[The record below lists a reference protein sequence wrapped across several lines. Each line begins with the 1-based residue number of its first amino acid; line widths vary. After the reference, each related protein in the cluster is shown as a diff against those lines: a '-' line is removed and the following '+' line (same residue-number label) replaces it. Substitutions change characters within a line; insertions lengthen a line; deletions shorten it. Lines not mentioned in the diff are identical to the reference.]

1 MNDRGFSSDNVLSG
15 EELIR
20 RKLQYAKTKAKL
32 VEFSTPR
39 EEYPEFKYDSDD
51 LCFNAMY
58 ALSSYADAKLQS
70 TIPDKDVRQK
80 LKEAASFYDAASAEQ
95 DHKQFSDGFWLLA
108 MASYFLL
115 ENFGSAAVA
124 SEHVMDS
131 HYYGEMGARF
141 YSLVQYLLKGT
152 SPGEGLKLP
161 NLIRYIEGDEVSLSL
176 VYEEA
181 STLLNLDNPE
191 SHLFGKVCYVA
202 IGIATNFAAS
212 KWLPE
217 FSALDKAR
225 WSSYLKSDG
234 ACRLLWQAQ
243 KSIGQAGAF
252 KGENLFVQLP
262 TGSGK
267 TRSIQLLIRS
277 MVFADKCK
285 QAVVMAPLRALC
297 SEIARDLERS
307 LSDIVEVRQ
316 AADTLELDTW
326 LEVQGVKPRILVFTP
341 EKFAYV
347 ERHGGNLIATTDL
360 FVLDEAH
367 LIDDPSRGASYELT
381 IAEIKQKNSKAQL
394 VMLSAVVKNPEK
406 IAKWAMGDS
415 NSYVSDSDNPKTE
428 KSLGIMSPNRTKL
441 NFWDLEENSGEN
453 LEEILKSSEFFVPL
467 KPKIQTLSLFGRET
481 KERKFPDLDVKKS
494 DPESR
499 SRASRDLALYIAER
513 VISTAPIAIFFPQAQ
528 SISKYYKR
536 LRDLN
541 NRGCELPHLASSCVS
556 DEGQRI
562 SKLFDMHYGKGEGG
576 NLFHDGILMGVLPH
590 YHDLQGCLRQVVEDE
605 LESGNFKCVMCTS
618 TLAQGVNLPIK
629 YLVITGVKN
638 GLAETKTRD
647 FQNLL
652 GRVAR
657 SGKFSEGSVL
667 ISDPSIFGHRGW
679 RDYSRLLDDGQT
691 EACDSAI
698 ARLFEDLH
706 VEQDDADP
714 IDISGSEIMN
724 MMLEGLAHRDA
735 FSLLE
740 KYLTSY
746 GLAVSEAKQRIA
758 ARAKT
763 FAAIESYVS
772 GMLEQKLDDVD
783 AVRLCVNTF
792 AYDNANDEIQ
802 DLLMRLFQAICE
814 TLEDDDHGL
823 SVSAYSKT
831 QMGVAKTELLVNWLQ
846 SAEGDDFLAAEDDQ
860 QRLLLICKAY
870 RQCMG
875 YGDEWLGYEALAYLT
890 DMWMRGRT
898 LEDMC
903 REIEPL
909 LERKPN
915 NHKVEKVLGNDVSYE
930 LANFISCIADLL
942 EPAFGDRVPA
952 NLQELLLLLHEKVK
966 FGINTPLGC
975 VICQEIFADRM
986 AAKDLVEILGFPEE
1000 QTSDFLRM
1008 LMIRHRNEVENYFS
1022 NLPAYF
1028 TKRYNAWMSSV

>member
-1 MNDRGFSSDNVLSG
+1 MNGRGSSNDNALSG
-15 EELIR
+15 EGLIR

-32 VEFSTPR
+32 VEFSTPS

-51 LCFNAMY
+51 LCFNAMH

-70 TIPDKDVRQK
+70 AIPDEDARRK
-80 LKEAASFYDAASAEQ
+80 LKEAASFYDAASTEE
-95 DHKQFSDGFWLLA
+95 DHTQFSDGFWLLA

-124 SEHVMDS
+124 SEHVKDS
-131 HYYGEMGARF
+131 HYYGEMSARF

-152 SPGEGLKLP
+152 SQNEELKLP
-161 NLIRYIEGDEVSLSL
+161 NLINYIEGDEIPLSL
-176 VYEEA
+176 VQEEA
-181 STLLNLDNPE
+181 ATLLNFDNPE
-191 SHLFGKVCYVA
+191 SYLFGKVCYVA
-202 IGIATNFAAS
+202 IGIAINFAAS
-212 KWLPE
+212 KWIPE
-217 FSALDKAR
+217 FSALDKAQ
-225 WSSYLKSDG
+225 WSSYLKSDS
-234 ACRLLWQAQ
+234 ACHMLWQAQ
-243 KSIGQAGAF
+243 KSMGQAGAF
-252 KGENLFVQLP
+252 KGKNLFVQLP

-277 MVFADKCK
+277 RVFADKCK

-316 AADTLELDTW
+316 AADTLELDAW
-326 LEVQGVKPRILVFTP
+326 LEVQGVKPRALVFTP

-347 ERHGGNLIATTDL
+347 ERHDGNLIAATDL
-360 FVLDEAH
+360 FILDEAH

-381 IAEIKQKNSKAQL
+381 IAEIKQKNSDAQL
-394 VMLSAVVKNPEK
+394 IMLSAVVKNPEK
-406 IAKWAMGDS
+406 IAKWAMGNS
-415 NSYVSDSDNPKTE
+415 KSYVSDSDIPKTE
-428 KSLGIMSPNRTKL
+428 KSLGIMNPSRTNL
-441 NFWDLEENSGEN
+441 NFWDLETN
-453 LEEILKSSEFFVPL
+453 LETLGSPEFFVPL
-467 KPKIQTLSLFGRET
+467 RPKIQTLSLFGRER

-494 DPESR
+494 DSDSR
-499 SRASRDLALYIAER
+499 TRASRDLALYIAEQ
-513 VISTAPIAIFFPQAQ
+513 VIPTAPIAIFFPQAQ
-528 SISKYYKR
+528 SISVYYKR
-536 LRDLN
+536 LRDLDE
-541 NRGCELPHLASSCVS
+541 RGCELPHLASSCIPE
-556 DEGQRI
+556 EGQRI
-562 SKLFDMHYGKGEGG
+562 SKLVDMHYGEGEGG
-576 NLFHDGILMGVLPH
+576 NLFHNGILMGVLPH
-590 YHDLQGCLRQVVEDE
+590 YHDLQGCLHQVVEDE
-605 LESGNFKCVMCTS
+605 LESGNFKCVICTS

-667 ISDPSIFGHRGW
+667 ISDPSIFGSRGR
-679 RDYSRLLDDGQT
+679 RDYFRLLDDGQT
-691 EACDSAI
+691 EACVSAI

-706 VEQDDADP
+706 VEQDGADP

-724 MMLEGLAHRDA
+724 MMLEGLTHRDA

-746 GLAVSEAKQRIA
+746 GLATSKAKQHIST
-758 ARAKT
+758 RAKT

-823 SVSAYSKT
+823 PVSAYSKT

-846 SAEGDDFLAAEDDQ
+846 SAEGNDFLAAEDDQ

-890 DMWMRGRT
+890 GMWMRGRT

-903 REIEPL
+903 SELEPL

-915 NHKVEKVLGNDVSYE
+915 NHKVEKALGKDVSYE

-952 NLQELLLLLHEKVK
+952 NLQESLLLLHEKVK

-1000 QTSDFLRM
+1000 QTSGFLRM
-1008 LMIRHRNEVENYFS
+1008 LMIRHRNEVEYYLS

-1028 TKRYNAWMSSV
+1028 TKRYKAWINSV

>member
-1 MNDRGFSSDNVLSG
+1 MNNRGSSNDNALSSEG
-15 EELIR
+15 LIR

-39 EEYPEFKYDSDD
+39 KEYPEFKFDSDD
-51 LCFNAMY
+51 LCFNAMH
-58 ALSSYADAKLQS
+58 ALSSYADALLHS
-70 TIPDKDVRQK
+70 EVPDEETQRK
-80 LKEAASFYDAASAEQ
+80 LKQAASFYDAASTEE
-95 DHKQFSDGFWLLA
+95 DHTQFSDGFWLLA

-124 SEHVMDS
+124 SEHVKDS

-141 YSLVQYLLKGT
+141 YFLVQYLLKGA
-152 SPGEGLKLP
+152 SPNEELKLP
-161 NLIRYIEGDEVSLSL
+161 NLISYIEGDEIPLGL
-176 VYEEA
+176 VQKEA
-181 STLLNLDNPE
+181 AILLNLDNPE

-202 IGIATNFAAS
+202 IGIAINFAAS

-217 FSALDKAR
+217 FSALDKAQ
-225 WSSYLKSDG
+225 WSPYLKSKD

-252 KGENLFVQLP
+252 RGKNLFVQLP

-267 TRSIQLLIRS
+267 TCSIQLLIRS
-277 MVFADKCK
+277 RVLASACK

-297 SEIARDLERS
+297 SEIARDLEES
-307 LSDIVEVRQ
+307 LSDIVEIRQ

-326 LEVQGVKPRILVFTP
+326 LEVQGVKPRILVSTP

-347 ERHGGNLIATTDL
+347 ERHGGNLIAATDL
-360 FVLDEAH
+360 FILDEAH
-367 LIDDPSRGASYELT
+367 LIDDSSRGASYELT

-415 NSYVSDSDNPKTE
+415 NSYVSDGNIPKTE
-428 KSLGIMSPNRTKL
+428 KSLGIMDPSRTNL
-441 NFWDLEENSGEN
+441 NFWDLETLGSP
-453 LEEILKSSEFFVPL
+453 EFFVPL
-467 KPKIQTLSLFGRET
+467 RPKIQTLSLFGRER

-494 DPESR
+494 DPEKKSDPD
-499 SRASRDLALYIAER
+499 SLARASRDLALYIAEQ
-513 VISTAPIAIFFPQAQ
+513 VIPTAPIAIFFPQAQ
-528 SISKYYKR
+528 SISVYYKR
-536 LRDLN
+536 LRDLDE
-541 NRGCELPHLASSCVS
+541 RGCELPHLASSCIP

-562 SKLFDMHYGKGEGG
+562 SKLVDMHYGEGEGG
-576 NLFHDGILMGVLPH
+576 NLFHNGILMGVLPH
-590 YHDLQGCLRQVVEDE
+590 YRNLQGCLRQVVEDE

-667 ISDPSIFGHRGW
+667 ISDPSIFGLRGW

-691 EACDSAI
+691 EACVSAI

-740 KYLTSY
+740 KYLTSHD
-746 GLAVSEAKQRIA
+746 LAASKAKQRIA

-772 GMLEQKLDDVD
+772 GMLEQKPDDVD
-783 AVRLCVNTF
+783 AARLCENTF

-802 DLLMRLFQAICE
+802 NLLMRLFQVICE

-846 SAEGDDFLAAEDDQ
+846 SAEGDDFLAVEDDQ

-890 DMWMRGRT
+890 GMWMRGRT

-903 REIEPL
+903 REMEPL

-915 NHKVEKVLGNDVSYE
+915 NHKVEKVLGKDVSYE

-952 NLQELLLLLHEKVK
+952 NLQESLLLLHEKVK

-986 AAKDLVEILGFPEE
+986 AAKDLVEILEFPEE
-1000 QTSDFLRM
+1000 QTSDSLRM
-1008 LMIRHRNEVENYFS
+1008 LMIRHRNEVENYLS

>member
-1 MNDRGFSSDNVLSG
+1 MNNRGSSNDNTLSG
-15 EELIR
+15 EGLIR

-39 EEYPEFKYDSDD
+39 KEYPEFKFDSDD
-51 LCFNAMY
+51 LCFNAMH
-58 ALSSYADAKLQS
+58 ALSSYVDALLHS
-70 TIPDKDVRQK
+70 EAPDEETQRK
-80 LKEAASFYDAASAEQ
+80 LKQAASFYDAASTEE
-95 DHKQFSDGFWLLA
+95 DHTQFSDGFWLLT

-124 SEHVMDS
+124 SEHVKDS
-131 HYYGEMGARF
+131 HYYGEMGGRF

-152 SPGEGLKLP
+152 SPNEELKLP
-161 NLIRYIEGDEVSLSL
+161 NLISYIEGDEIPLGL
-176 VYEEA
+176 VQEEA
-181 STLLNLDNPE
+181 VTLLNLDNPE
-191 SHLFGKVCYVA
+191 SHLFGKVCYVS
-202 IGIATNFAAS
+202 IGIAINFAAS

-217 FSALDKAR
+217 FSALDKAQ

-277 MVFADKCK
+277 RVFADKCK

-297 SEIARDLERS
+297 SEIARDLERN
-307 LSDIVEVRQ
+307 LSGIVEVRQ
-316 AADTLELDTW
+316 AADTLELDAW
-326 LEVQGVKPRILVFTP
+326 LEVQGVKPRVLVFTP

-347 ERHGGNLIATTDL
+347 ERHGGNLIAATDL
-360 FVLDEAH
+360 FILDEAH

-381 IAEIKQKNSKAQL
+381 IAEIKQKNSNAQL

-415 NSYVSDSDNPKTE
+415 KSYVSDSDIPKTE
-428 KSLGIMSPNRTKL
+428 KSLGIMDFSRTNL
-441 NFWDLEENSGEN
+441 NFWDLETLGSP
-453 LEEILKSSEFFVPL
+453 EFFVPL
-467 KPKIQTLSLFGRET
+467 RPKIQTLSLFGRER

-494 DPESR
+494 DSDSR
-499 SRASRDLALYIAER
+499 ARASRDLALYIAEQ
-513 VISTAPIAIFFPQAQ
+513 VIPTAPIAIFFPQAQ
-528 SISKYYKR
+528 SISVYYKR
-536 LRDLN
+536 LRDLDE
-541 NRGCELPHLASSCVS
+541 RGCELPHLASSCIP

-562 SKLFDMHYGKGEGG
+562 SKLVDMHYGKGEGG
-576 NLFHDGILMGVLPH
+576 NLFHNGILMGVLPH
-590 YHDLQGCLRQVVEDE
+590 YRDLQGCLRQVVEDE

-667 ISDPSIFGHRGW
+667 ISDPSIFGLRGR

-691 EACDSAI
+691 EACVSAI

-706 VEQDDADP
+706 VEQDDAGP

-746 GLAVSEAKQRIA
+746 GLAASKAKQRIA

-763 FAAIESYVS
+763 LAAIESYVS

-783 AVRLCVNTF
+783 AVRLCENTF

-823 SVSAYSKT
+823 PVSAYSKT

-870 RQCMG
+870 KQCMG

-890 DMWMRGRT
+890 GMWMRGRT

-903 REIEPL
+903 REMEPL

-915 NHKVEKVLGNDVSYE
+915 NHKVEKVLGKDVSYE

-942 EPAFGDRVPA
+942 EPAFGDRVSV
-952 NLQELLLLLHEKVK
+952 NLQDSLLLLHEKVK

-1000 QTSDFLRM
+1000 RTSDSLRK
-1008 LMIRHRNEVENYFS
+1008 LMIRHKNEVENYLS

-1028 TKRYNAWMSSV
+1028 TKRYKVWGKSV

>member
-1 MNDRGFSSDNVLSG
+1 MNGRGSSNDNALSG
-15 EELIR
+15 EGLIR

-32 VEFSTPR
+32 VEFSTPS

-51 LCFNAMY
+51 LCFNAMH

-70 TIPDKDVRQK
+70 AMPDEDARRK
-80 LKEAASFYDAASAEQ
+80 LKEAASFYDAASTEE
-95 DHKQFSDGFWLLA
+95 DHTQFSDGFWLLA

-124 SEHVMDS
+124 SEHVKDS
-131 HYYGEMGARF
+131 HYYGEMGGRF

-152 SPGEGLKLP
+152 SPNEELKLP
-161 NLIRYIEGDEVSLSL
+161 NLISYIEGDEIPLGL
-176 VYEEA
+176 MQEEA
-181 STLLNLDNPE
+181 ATLLNLDNPE

-202 IGIATNFAAS
+202 IGIAINFAAS
-212 KWLPE
+212 KWLSE
-217 FSALDKAR
+217 FSALDKAQ

-277 MVFADKCK
+277 RVFADKCK

-316 AADTLELDTW
+316 AADTLELDAW
-326 LEVQGVKPRILVFTP
+326 LEVQGVKPRVLVFTP

-347 ERHGGNLIATTDL
+347 ERHGGNLIAATDL
-360 FVLDEAH
+360 FILDEAH

-381 IAEIKQKNSKAQL
+381 IAEIKQKNSNAQL

-415 NSYVSDSDNPKTE
+415 KSYVSDSDIPKTE
-428 KSLGIMSPNRTKL
+428 KSLGIMDPSRTNL
-441 NFWDLEENSGEN
+441 NFWDLETLGSP
-453 LEEILKSSEFFVPL
+453 EFFVPL
-467 KPKIQTLSLFGRET
+467 RPKIQTLSLFGRER

-494 DPESR
+494 DSGSR
-499 SRASRDLALYIAER
+499 TRASRDLALYIAEQ
-513 VISTAPIAIFFPQAQ
+513 VIPTAPIAIFFPQAQ
-528 SISKYYKR
+528 SISVYYKR
-536 LRDLN
+536 LRDLDE
-541 NRGCELPHLASSCVS
+541 RGCELPHLASSCIP

-562 SKLFDMHYGKGEGG
+562 SKLVDMHYGEGEDG
-576 NLFHDGILMGVLPH
+576 NLFHNGILMGVLPH

-638 GLAETKTRD
+638 GLAEIKTRD

-667 ISDPSIFGHRGW
+667 ISDPSIFGPRGR

-691 EACDSAI
+691 EACVSAI

-746 GLAVSEAKQRIA
+746 GLAASKAKQRIA

-823 SVSAYSKT
+823 PVSAYSKT

-890 DMWMRGRT
+890 GMWMRGRT

-903 REIEPL
+903 SEMEPL

-915 NHKVEKVLGNDVSYE
+915 NHMVEKALGKDVSYK

-952 NLQELLLLLHEKVK
+952 NLQESLLLLHEKVK
-966 FGINTPLGC
+966 FGINMPLGC

-1008 LMIRHRNEVENYFS
+1008 LMIRHRNEVENYLS

-1028 TKRYNAWMSSV
+1028 TKRYKAWISSV

>member
-1 MNDRGFSSDNVLSG
+1 MNDRSFSTDNVLSG

-32 VEFSTPR
+32 VEFSIPR

-70 TIPDKDVRQK
+70 TIPDKNVRRK

-124 SEHVMDS
+124 SEHVINS

-161 NLIRYIEGDEVSLSL
+161 NLIRYIEGDEIPLSL

-191 SHLFGKVCYVA
+191 NHLFGKVCCVA
-202 IGIATNFAAS
+202 IGIAINFAAS

-316 AADTLELDTW
+316 AADTLELDSW
-326 LEVQGVKPRILVFTP
+326 LEVQGVKPQVLVFTP

-347 ERHGGNLIATTDL
+347 ERHGGNLIAATDL
-360 FVLDEAH
+360 FILDEAH

-415 NSYVSDSDNPKTE
+415 NSYVSDSDIPKTE
-428 KSLGIMSPNRTKL
+428 KSLGIMNPSRTRL
-441 NFWDLEENSGEN
+441 NFWN
-453 LEEILKSSEFFVPL
+453 LEEILESSEFFVPL

-499 SRASRDLALYIAER
+499 SRASRDLALYIAEQ
-513 VISTAPIAIFFPQAQ
+513 VIPTAPIAIFFPQAQ
-528 SISKYYKR
+528 SISVYYKR

-541 NRGCELPHLASSCVS
+541 ERGCKLPHLASSCIS

-562 SKLFDMHYGKGEGG
+562 SKLFDMHYGEGEGG

-590 YHDLQGCLRQVVEDE
+590 YRNLQGCLRQVVEDE
-605 LESGNFKCVMCTS
+605 LASGNFKCVICTS

-629 YLVITGVKN
+629 YLVITGVRN
-638 GLAETKTRD
+638 GLEETKTRD

-667 ISDPSIFGHRGW
+667 ISDPSIFNSLGQRN
-679 RDYSRLLDDGQT
+679 YSRLLDGSQT
-691 EACDSAI
+691 EVCVSAI
-698 ARLFEDLH
+698 AGLFEDLH
-706 VEQDDADP
+706 VEQGDTDP

-740 KYLTSY
+740 KYLISHD
-746 GLAVSEAKQRIA
+746 LAASKAKQCIA
-758 ARAKT
+758 DRAKT
-763 FAAIESYVS
+763 FTAIESYVS

-802 DLLMRLFQAICE
+802 DLLIRLFQAICE
-814 TLEDDDHGL
+814 TLQDDDHGL
-823 SVSAYSKT
+823 PVSVYSKT

-846 SAEGDDFLAAEDDQ
+846 SAEGNDFLAAEDDQ
-860 QRLLLICKAY
+860 QRLFLICKAY

-875 YGDEWLGYEALAYLT
+875 YGDEWLGYEALAYLAG
-890 DMWMRGRT
+890 MWIQGRT
-898 LEDMC
+898 LKDMC
-903 REIEPL
+903 SELEPL

-915 NHKVEKVLGNDVSYE
+915 NYMVEKALGKDISYE
-930 LANFISCIADLL
+930 LANFISCISDLL
-942 EPAFGDRVPA
+942 EPVFGDRVLV
-952 NLQELLLLLHEKVK
+952 NLEESLLLLHEKVK

-975 VICQEIFADRM
+975 VICQEIFADKVV
-986 AAKDLVEILGFPEE
+986 AKDLVEILGFPEE
-1000 QTSDFLRM
+1000 QTSDFLRT
-1008 LMIRHRNEVENYFS
+1008 LMIHHRNEVENYLS

-1028 TKRYNAWMSSV
+1028 TKRYKAWISGV

>member
-1 MNDRGFSSDNVLSG
+1 MNDRSFSTDNVLSG

-32 VEFSTPR
+32 VEFSIPR

-70 TIPDKDVRQK
+70 TIPDKNVRRK

-124 SEHVMDS
+124 SEHVINS

-161 NLIRYIEGDEVSLSL
+161 NLIRYIEGDEIPLSL

-191 SHLFGKVCYVA
+191 NHLFGKVCCVA
-202 IGIATNFAAS
+202 IGIAINFAAS

-316 AADTLELDTW
+316 AADTLELDSW
-326 LEVQGVKPRILVFTP
+326 LEVQGVKPQVLVFTP

-347 ERHGGNLIATTDL
+347 ERHGGNLIAATDL
-360 FVLDEAH
+360 FILDEAH

-415 NSYVSDSDNPKTE
+415 NSYVSDSDIPKTE
-428 KSLGIMSPNRTKL
+428 KSLGIMNPSRTRL
-441 NFWDLEENSGEN
+441 NFWN
-453 LEEILKSSEFFVPL
+453 LEEILESSEFFVPL

-499 SRASRDLALYIAER
+499 SRASRDLALYIAEQ
-513 VISTAPIAIFFPQAQ
+513 VIPTAPIAIFFPQAQ
-528 SISKYYKR
+528 SISVYYKR

-541 NRGCELPHLASSCVS
+541 ERGCKLPHLASSCIS

-562 SKLFDMHYGKGEGG
+562 SKLFDMHYGEGEGG

-590 YHDLQGCLRQVVEDE
+590 YRNLQGCLRQVVEDE
-605 LESGNFKCVMCTS
+605 LASGNFKCVICTS

-629 YLVITGVKN
+629 YLVITGVRN
-638 GLAETKTRD
+638 GLEETKTRD

-667 ISDPSIFGHRGW
+667 ISDPSIFNSLGQRN
-679 RDYSRLLDDGQT
+679 YSRLLDGSQT
-691 EACDSAI
+691 EVCVSAI
-698 ARLFEDLH
+698 AGLFEDLH
-706 VEQDDADP
+706 VEQGDTDP

-740 KYLTSY
+740 KYLISHD
-746 GLAVSEAKQRIA
+746 LAASKAKQCIA
-758 ARAKT
+758 DRAKT
-763 FAAIESYVS
+763 FTAIESYVS

-802 DLLMRLFQAICE
+802 DLLTRLFQAICE
-814 TLEDDDHGL
+814 TLQDDDHGL
-823 SVSAYSKT
+823 PVSVYSKT

-846 SAEGDDFLAAEDDQ
+846 SAEGNDFLAAEDDQ
-860 QRLLLICKAY
+860 QRLFLICKAY

-875 YGDEWLGYEALAYLT
+875 YGDEWLGYEALAYLAG
-890 DMWMRGRT
+890 MWIQGRT
-898 LEDMC
+898 LKDMC
-903 REIEPL
+903 SELEPL

-915 NHKVEKVLGNDVSYE
+915 NYMVEKALGKDISYE
-930 LANFISCIADLL
+930 LANFISCISDLL
-942 EPAFGDRVPA
+942 EPVFGDRVLV
-952 NLQELLLLLHEKVK
+952 NLEESLLLLHEKVK

-975 VICQEIFADRM
+975 VICQEIFADKVV
-986 AAKDLVEILGFPEE
+986 AKDLVEILGFPEE
-1000 QTSDFLRM
+1000 QTSDFLRT
-1008 LMIRHRNEVENYFS
+1008 LMIHHRNEVENYLS

-1028 TKRYNAWMSSV
+1028 TKRYKAWISGV

>member
-1 MNDRGFSSDNVLSG
+1 MNNGGFSSDNVLSG

-70 TIPDKDVRQK
+70 TIPDKDVRRK

-124 SEHVMDS
+124 SEHVIDS

-141 YSLVQYLLKGT
+141 YSLMQYLLKGA

-161 NLIRYIEGDEVSLSL
+161 NLIRYIEGDEIPLSL

-202 IGIATNFAAS
+202 IGIAINFAAS

-252 KGENLFVQLP
+252 RGKNLFVQLP

-277 MVFADKCK
+277 RVYSDKCK
-285 QAVVMAPLRALC
+285 QAIVMAPLRALC

-316 AADTLELDTW
+316 AADTLELDSW
-326 LEVQGVKPRILVFTP
+326 LEVQGAKPRILVFTP

-347 ERHGGNLIATTDL
+347 ERHGGNLIAATDL
-360 FVLDEAH
+360 FILDEAH

-415 NSYVSDSDNPKTE
+415 NSYVSDSDIPKTE
-428 KSLGIMSPNRTKL
+428 KSLGIISPSRTKL
-441 NFWDLEENSGEN
+441 NFWN
-453 LEEILKSSEFFVPL
+453 LEEIFESSEFFVPL
-467 KPKIQTLSLFGRET
+467 KPKIQTLSLFGREQ

-494 DPESR
+494 DSGSR
-499 SRASRDLALYIAER
+499 SRASRDLALYIAEQ
-513 VISTAPIAIFFPQAQ
+513 VIPTAPIAIFFPQAQ
-528 SISKYYKR
+528 SISVYYKR

-541 NRGCELPHLASSCVS
+541 ERGCKLPHLASSCIS

-562 SKLFDMHYGKGEGG
+562 SRLFDMHYGEGEGG
-576 NLFHDGILMGVLPH
+576 NLFHNGILMGVLPH
-590 YHDLQGCLRQVVEDE
+590 YGDLQGCLRQVVEDE
-605 LESGNFKCVMCTS
+605 LASGNFKCVICTS

-629 YLVITGVKN
+629 YLVITGVRN

-667 ISDPSIFGHRGW
+667 ISDPSIFSSLGQ
-679 RDYSRLLDDGQT
+679 RDYSRLLDGSQT
-691 EACDSAI
+691 EVCVSAI
-698 ARLFEDLH
+698 AGLFEDLH
-706 VEQDDADP
+706 VEQGDTDP

-724 MMLEGLAHRDA
+724 MMLEGLAHRNA

-740 KYLTSY
+740 KYLISHN
-746 GLAVSEAKQRIA
+746 LAASNAKQCIA
-758 ARAKT
+758 DRAKT

-802 DLLMRLFQAICE
+802 DLLTRLFQAICE

-823 SVSAYSKT
+823 PVSAYSKT
-831 QMGVAKTELLVNWLQ
+831 QMGIGKTELLVKWLQ
-846 SAEGDDFLAAEDDQ
+846 SAEGNDFLAAEDDQ
-860 QRLLLICKAY
+860 QRLFLICKAY
-870 RQCMG
+870 RQYMG
-875 YGDEWLGYEALAYLT
+875 YGDEWLGYEALACLVG
-890 DMWMRGRT
+890 MWIQGRT

-903 REIEPL
+903 CELEPL

-915 NHKVEKVLGNDVSYE
+915 NHMVEKALGKDVSYE
-930 LANFISCIADLL
+930 LSNFISCITDLL
-942 EPAFGDRVPA
+942 EPAFGDRTPVY
-952 NLQELLLLLHEKVK
+952 LQESLLLLHEKVK

-975 VICQEIFADRM
+975 VICQEIFADQVV
-986 AAKDLVEILGFPEE
+986 AKDLVEILGFPEE
-1000 QTSDFLRM
+1000 KTSDVLRT
-1008 LMIRHRNEVENYFS
+1008 LMIRHRNEVENYLS

-1028 TKRYNAWMSSV
+1028 TKRYKAWISGV

>member
-1 MNDRGFSSDNVLSG
+1 MNGRGSSNDNALSG
-15 EELIR
+15 EGLIR
-20 RKLQYAKTKAKL
+20 RKLQYAKTKSKL
-32 VEFSTPR
+32 AEFSTPS

-51 LCFNAMY
+51 LCFNAMH

-70 TIPDKDVRQK
+70 AMPDEDARRK
-80 LKEAASFYDAASAEQ
+80 LKEAASFYDAASTEE
-95 DHKQFSDGFWLLA
+95 DHTQFSDGFWLLA

-124 SEHVMDS
+124 SEHVKDS

-141 YSLVQYLLKGT
+141 YSLVQYLLKGA
-152 SPGEGLKLP
+152 SPNEELKLP
-161 NLIRYIEGDEVSLSL
+161 NLISYIEGDEIPLGL
-176 VYEEA
+176 VQEEA
-181 STLLNLDNPE
+181 AILLNLDNPE

-202 IGIATNFAAS
+202 IGIAINFAAS

-217 FSALDKAR
+217 FSALDKAQ
-225 WSSYLKSDG
+225 WSPYLKSDG

-277 MVFADKCK
+277 RVFSDKCK
-285 QAVVMAPLRALC
+285 QAVVIAPLCALC

-326 LEVQGVKPRILVFTP
+326 LEMQGVKPRILVFTP

-347 ERHGGNLIATTDL
+347 ERHGGNLIAATDL
-360 FVLDEAH
+360 FILDEAH

-415 NSYVSDSDNPKTE
+415 NSYVSDSNIPKTE
-428 KSLGIMSPNRTKL
+428 KSLGIMDPSRTNL
-441 NFWDLEENSGEN
+441 SFWN
-453 LEEILKSSEFFVPL
+453 LEEILKSPEFFVPL
-467 KPKIQTLSLFGRET
+467 RPKIQTLSLFGRER
-481 KERKFPDLDVKKS
+481 KERKFPDLDVKKC

-499 SRASRDLALYIAER
+499 PRASRDLALYIAER

-528 SISKYYKR
+528 SISVYYKR

-541 NRGCELPHLASSCVS
+541 NRGCELPHLASSCIS

-562 SKLFDMHYGKGEGG
+562 SKLFDMHYGEGG
-576 NLFHDGILMGVLPH
+576 NLFHNGILMGVLPH

-605 LESGNFKCVMCTS
+605 LASGNFKCVICTS

-667 ISDPSIFGHRGW
+667 ISDPSVFSFRGQ
-679 RDYSRLLDDGQT
+679 RDYSRLLDGSQT
-691 EACDSAI
+691 EVCVSAI
-698 ARLFEDLH
+698 AGLFEDLH
-706 VEQDDADP
+706 IEQGDADS

-740 KYLTSY
+740 KYLVSH
-746 GLAVSEAKQRIA
+746 GLAASKAKQCIA
-758 ARAKT
+758 DRAKT

-772 GMLEQKLDDVD
+772 GMLEQKLDGVD
-783 AVRLCVNTF
+783 AARLCVNTF

-802 DLLMRLFQAICE
+802 DLLTRLFQAICE

-823 SVSAYSKT
+823 PVSVYSKT

-846 SAEGDDFLAAEDDQ
+846 SAEGNDFLAAEDDQ
-860 QRLLLICKAY
+860 QRLFLICKAY

-875 YGDEWLGYEALAYLT
+875 YGDEWLGCEALSYLT
-890 DMWMRGRT
+890 GMWMRGRT

-903 REIEPL
+903 NELEPL
-909 LERKPN
+909 LECKPN
-915 NHKVEKVLGNDVSYE
+915 NHKVEKALGKEVSYE
-930 LANFISCIADLL
+930 LANFISCISDLL
-942 EPAFGDRVPA
+942 EPAFGDRVLA
-952 NLQELLLLLHEKVK
+952 NLQESLLLLHEKVK

-975 VICQEIFADRM
+975 TICQEIFTDRM
-986 AAKDLVEILGFPEE
+986 VAKDLVEILGFPEE

-1008 LMIRHRNEVENYFS
+1008 LIIRHRNEVENYLS

-1028 TKRYNAWMSSV
+1028 IKRYNTWISSI

>member
-1 MNDRGFSSDNVLSG
+1 MNDRSFSTDNVLSG

-70 TIPDKDVRQK
+70 TKPDKNVRRK

-124 SEHVMDS
+124 SEHVIDS
-131 HYYGEMGARF
+131 YYYGEMGARF

-152 SPGEGLKLP
+152 SPGKGLKLP
-161 NLIRYIEGDEVSLSL
+161 NLIRYIEGDEIPLSL

-191 SHLFGKVCYVA
+191 SHLFGKVCCVA
-202 IGIATNFAAS
+202 IGIAINFAAS

-316 AADTLELDTW
+316 AADTLELDSW

-347 ERHGGNLIATTDL
+347 ERHGGNLIAATDL
-360 FVLDEAH
+360 FILDEAH

-415 NSYVSDSDNPKTE
+415 NSYVSDSDIPKTE
-428 KSLGIMSPNRTKL
+428 KSLGIMNPNRTKL
-441 NFWDLEENSGEN
+441 NFWN
-453 LEEILKSSEFFVPL
+453 LEEIFESSEFFVPL
-467 KPKIQTLSLFGRET
+467 KPKVQTLPLFGRET

-513 VISTAPIAIFFPQAQ
+513 VISTAPIAIFIPQAQ
-528 SISKYYKR
+528 SISVYYKR

-605 LESGNFKCVMCTS
+605 LASGNFKCVMCTS

-629 YLVITGVKN
+629 YLVITGVRN

-667 ISDPSIFGHRGW
+667 ISDPLIFDSFGR
-679 RDYSRLLDDGQT
+679 RDYSRLLDGGQT
-691 EACDSAI
+691 EACVSAI
-698 ARLFEDLH
+698 SRLFEGLH
-706 VEQDDADP
+706 VEQNNADP
-714 IDISGSEIMN
+714 IDIPGSEIMN
-724 MMLEGLAHRDA
+724 MMLEGLIHRDA

-740 KYLTSY
+740 KYLISH
-746 GLAVSEAKQRIA
+746 GLTASKVKQYIA
-758 ARAKT
+758 DRAKT

-783 AVRLCVNTF
+783 AIRLCVNTF

-802 DLLMRLFQAICE
+802 NLLTRLFQAICE
-814 TLEDDDHGL
+814 TLEDNDHGL
-823 SVSAYSKT
+823 SVFAYSKT

-846 SAEGDDFLAAEDDQ
+846 SSEGNDFLAAEDDQ
-860 QRLLLICKAY
+860 QRLFLICKAY

-875 YGDEWLGYEALAYLT
+875 YGDEWLGCEALSYLT

-903 REIEPL
+903 SELEPL
-909 LERKPN
+909 LECKPTN
-915 NHKVEKVLGNDVSYE
+915 YKVEKALGKEVSYE
-930 LANFISCIADLL
+930 LANFISCISDLL
-942 EPAFGDRVPA
+942 EPAIGDRVLA
-952 NLQELLLLLHEKVK
+952 NLQESLLLLHEKVK

-975 VICQEIFADRM
+975 TICQEIFTDRM
-986 AAKDLVEILGFPEE
+986 VAKDLVEILGVPEE
-1000 QTSDFLRM
+1000 QTSDLLRM
-1008 LMIRHRNEVENYFS
+1008 LMIRHRNEVENYLS

-1028 TKRYNAWMSSV
+1028 IKRYKTWISSI

>member
-1 MNDRGFSSDNVLSG
+1 MNGRGSSNDNALSG
-15 EELIR
+15 EGLIR

-32 VEFSTPR
+32 VEFSTPS

-51 LCFNAMY
+51 LCFNAMH

-70 TIPDKDVRQK
+70 AMPDEDARRK
-80 LKEAASFYDAASAEQ
+80 LKEAASFYDAASTEE
-95 DHKQFSDGFWLLA
+95 DHTQFSDGFWLLA

-124 SEHVMDS
+124 SEHVKDS
-131 HYYGEMGARF
+131 HYYGEMGGRF

-152 SPGEGLKLP
+152 SPNEELKLP
-161 NLIRYIEGDEVSLSL
+161 NLISYIEGDEIPLGL
-176 VYEEA
+176 MQEEA
-181 STLLNLDNPE
+181 ATLLNLDNPE

-202 IGIATNFAAS
+202 IGIAINFAAS
-212 KWLPE
+212 KWLSE
-217 FSALDKAR
+217 FSALDKAQ

-234 ACRLLWQAQ
+234 ACHLLWQAQ

-277 MVFADKCK
+277 RAFADKCK

-316 AADTLELDTW
+316 AADTLELDAW
-326 LEVQGVKPRILVFTP
+326 LEVQGVKPRVLVFTP

-347 ERHGGNLIATTDL
+347 ERHGGNLIAATDL
-360 FVLDEAH
+360 FILDEAH

-381 IAEIKQKNSKAQL
+381 IAEIKQKNSNAQL

-415 NSYVSDSDNPKTE
+415 KSYVSDSDIPKTE
-428 KSLGIMSPNRTKL
+428 KSLGIMDPSRTNL
-441 NFWDLEENSGEN
+441 NFWDLETLGSP
-453 LEEILKSSEFFVPL
+453 EFFVPL
-467 KPKIQTLSLFGRET
+467 RPKIQTLSLFGRER

-494 DPESR
+494 DSGSR
-499 SRASRDLALYIAER
+499 TRASRDLALYIAEQ
-513 VISTAPIAIFFPQAQ
+513 VIPTAPIAIFFPQAQ
-528 SISKYYKR
+528 SISVYYKR
-536 LRDLN
+536 LRDLDE
-541 NRGCELPHLASSCVS
+541 RGCELPHLASSCIP

-562 SKLFDMHYGKGEGG
+562 SKLVDMHYGEGEDG
-576 NLFHDGILMGVLPH
+576 NLFHNGILMGVLPH

-638 GLAETKTRD
+638 GLAEIKTRD

-667 ISDPSIFGHRGW
+667 ISDPSIFGPRGR

-691 EACDSAI
+691 EACVSAI

-746 GLAVSEAKQRIA
+746 GLAASKAKQRIA

-823 SVSAYSKT
+823 PVSAYSKT

-890 DMWMRGRT
+890 GMWMRGRT

-903 REIEPL
+903 SEMEPL

-915 NHKVEKVLGNDVSYE
+915 NHMVEKALGKDVSYK

-952 NLQELLLLLHEKVK
+952 NLQESLLLLHEKVK
-966 FGINTPLGC
+966 FGINMPLGC

-1008 LMIRHRNEVENYFS
+1008 LMIRHRNEVENYLS

-1028 TKRYNAWMSSV
+1028 TKRYKAWISSV

>member
-1 MNDRGFSSDNVLSG
+1 
-15 EELIR
+15 
-20 RKLQYAKTKAKL
+20 
-32 VEFSTPR
+32 
-39 EEYPEFKYDSDD
+39 
-51 LCFNAMY
+51 
-58 ALSSYADAKLQS
+58 
-70 TIPDKDVRQK
+70 
-80 LKEAASFYDAASAEQ
+80 
-95 DHKQFSDGFWLLA
+95 
-108 MASYFLL
+108 
-115 ENFGSAAVA
+115 
-124 SEHVMDS
+124 
-131 HYYGEMGARF
+131 
-141 YSLVQYLLKGT
+141 
-152 SPGEGLKLP
+152 
-161 NLIRYIEGDEVSLSL
+161 
-176 VYEEA
+176 
-181 STLLNLDNPE
+181 
-191 SHLFGKVCYVA
+191 
-202 IGIATNFAAS
+202 
-212 KWLPE
+212 
-217 FSALDKAR
+217 
-225 WSSYLKSDG
+225 
-234 ACRLLWQAQ
+234 
-243 KSIGQAGAF
+243 
-252 KGENLFVQLP
+252 
-262 TGSGK
+262 
-267 TRSIQLLIRS
+267 
-277 MVFADKCK
+277 
-285 QAVVMAPLRALC
+285 MAPLRALC
-297 SEIARDLERS
+297 SEIARDLERN
-307 LSDIVEVRQ
+307 LSDIVEIRQ
-316 AADTLELDTW
+316 AADTLELDDW
-326 LEVQGVKPRILVFTP
+326 LEVQGVKPRVLVFTP

-347 ERHGGNLIATTDL
+347 ERHGGNLIATTNL

-415 NSYVSDSDNPKTE
+415 NSYVSDSDIPKTE

-536 LRDLN
+536 LCDLN

-590 YHDLQGCLRQVVEDE
+590 YGYLQGCLRQVVEDE
-605 LESGNFKCVMCTS
+605 LASGNFKCVICTS

-629 YLVITGVKN
+629 YLVITGVRN
-638 GLAETKTRD
+638 GLEETKTRD

-667 ISDPSIFGHRGW
+667 ISDPSIISSFGK
-679 RDYSRLLDDGQT
+679 RDYSRLLDGSQT
-691 EACDSAI
+691 EVCVSAI
-698 ARLFEDLH
+698 AGLFEDLH
-706 VEQDDADP
+706 VEQDDAGP
-714 IDISGSEIMN
+714 IEISGSEIMN
-724 MMLEGLAHRDA
+724 MMLEGLAQRDA

-740 KYLTSY
+740 KHLISY
-746 GLAVSEAKQRIA
+746 GLTASKAKQCISD
-758 ARAKT
+758 RAKT
-763 FAAIESYVS
+763 FAAMESYVS

-802 DLLMRLFQAICE
+802 ELLTGLFRAICE
-814 TLEDDDHGL
+814 TLEDDEHGL
-823 SVSAYSKT
+823 PVSVYSKT

-846 SAEGDDFLAAEDDQ
+846 SAEGNDFLAAEDDQ
-860 QRLLLICKAY
+860 QRLFLICKAY

-875 YGDEWLGYEALAYLT
+875 YGDEWLGYEVLAYLAG
-890 DMWMRGRT
+890 MWIRGRT

-903 REIEPL
+903 SELESL

-915 NHKVEKVLGNDVSYE
+915 NHMIEKALGKDVSYG
-930 LANFISCIADLL
+930 LANFISCISDLL
-942 EPAFGDRVPA
+942 EPVFGDRVLA
-952 NLQELLLLLHEKVK
+952 NLQESLLLLYEKVK

-975 VICQEIFADRM
+975 VICQEIFTDRM
-986 AAKDLVEILGFPEE
+986 AAKDLVEILGFSEE

-1008 LMIRHRNEVENYFS
+1008 LMIRHRNEVENYLS

-1028 TKRYNAWMSSV
+1028 TKRYKAWISGV

>member
-1 MNDRGFSSDNVLSG
+1 MIGRDSSDDNTLSG
-15 EELIR
+15 KGLIR

-32 VEFSTPR
+32 VEFSTPS

-51 LCFNAMY
+51 LCFNAMH

-70 TIPDKDVRQK
+70 AMPDEDARRK
-80 LKEAASFYDAASAEQ
+80 LRETASFYDAASTEE
-95 DHKQFSDGFWLLA
+95 DHSQFSDGFWLLA

-124 SEHVMDS
+124 SEHVRDS

-141 YSLVQYLLKGT
+141 YFLVRYLLKGA
-152 SPGEGLKLP
+152 SPNEELQLP
-161 NLIRYIEGDEVSLSL
+161 NLISYIEGNEISLSL
-176 VYEEA
+176 AQEEA
-181 STLLNLDNPE
+181 AALLNLDNPE

-202 IGIATNFAAS
+202 VGIAINFAAS

-217 FSALDKAR
+217 FSALDKAQ

-277 MVFADKCK
+277 RVFADKCK

-316 AADTLELDTW
+316 AADTLELDAW
-326 LEVQGVKPRILVFTP
+326 LEVQGVKPRVLVFTP

-347 ERHGGNLIATTDL
+347 ERHGGNLIAATDL
-360 FVLDEAH
+360 FILDEAH

-381 IAEIKQKNSKAQL
+381 IAEIKQKNSNAQL

-415 NSYVSDSDNPKTE
+415 KSYVSDSDIPKTE
-428 KSLGIMSPNRTKL
+428 KSLGIMDPSRTNL
-441 NFWDLEENSGEN
+441 NFWDLETLGSP
-453 LEEILKSSEFFVPL
+453 EFFVPL
-467 KPKIQTLSLFGRET
+467 RPKIQMLSLFGRER
-481 KERKFPDLDVKKS
+481 KERKFPDLDVKKGDS
-494 DPESR
+494 DSR
-499 SRASRDLALYIAER
+499 TRASRDLALYIAEQ

-528 SISKYYKR
+528 SISVYYKR
-536 LRDLN
+536 LRDLDE
-541 NRGCELPHLASSCVS
+541 RGCKLPHLASSCIP

-562 SKLFDMHYGKGEGG
+562 SKLVDMHYGEGEGG
-576 NLFHDGILMGVLPH
+576 NLFHNGILMGILPH

-667 ISDPSIFGHRGW
+667 ISDPSISGRRGR

-691 EACDSAI
+691 EACVSAI

-714 IDISGSEIMN
+714 IDIPGSEIMN

-746 GLAVSEAKQRIA
+746 GLAASKAKQRIA

-792 AYDNANDEIQ
+792 AYDNSNDEIQ

-814 TLEDDDHGL
+814 TLEDDTRGL
-823 SVSAYSKT
+823 TVSAYSKT

-846 SAEGDDFLAAEDDQ
+846 SAEGDEFLAVEDDQ

-875 YGDEWLGYEALAYLT
+875 YGDEWLGYEALANLT

-903 REIEPL
+903 SELEPL

-915 NHKVEKVLGNDVSYE
+915 NHKVEKALGKDVSYE

-952 NLQELLLLLHEKVK
+952 NLQESLLLLHEKVK

-986 AAKDLVEILGFPEE
+986 VANDLVEILGFPEE
-1000 QTSDFLRM
+1000 QSSDFLRM
-1008 LMIRHRNEVENYFS
+1008 LMIRHRNEAENYLS

-1028 TKRYNAWMSSV
+1028 TKRYKAWINSV